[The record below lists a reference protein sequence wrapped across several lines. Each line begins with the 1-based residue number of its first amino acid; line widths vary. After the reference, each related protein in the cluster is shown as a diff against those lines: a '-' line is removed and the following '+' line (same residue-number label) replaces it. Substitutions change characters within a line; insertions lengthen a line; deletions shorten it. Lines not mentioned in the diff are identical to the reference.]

1 MRYASTAPFFTLPHW
16 GRFIFCKIHKSGF
29 SGNTH
34 LKKRGEIL
42 NQFSCKTKIISG
54 AGAVSALADL
64 CGKHLLIVT
73 DPYFMKNGTAQRI
86 AATAKAENVTYFDKI
101 QPDPSVTLAAE
112 GTALLRQVGADT
124 VVALG
129 GGSAMDCAK
138 AMVYFSGLPVRF
150 IAIPTTSGSGSEV
163 TDFSILTQDN
173 VKHPLVDST
182 LQPEIAILDSDLL
195 KELPKKLIADTG
207 FDVISHALEAYV
219 ATGASPITDALAQS
233 AFLTMLEDLPRSYE
247 GNTDVRGTVHM
258 ASTMAGLAFNQA
270 GLGLCHALAHSLG
283 GMFHLPHGRLNAI
296 LLPEILQYNAASKYK
311 TLAMAAG
318 FGGVTEKIAL
328 RNLKN
333 KLISLRRQL
342 DMPDTLAQ
350 AGIDLENRT
359 QEIIAATLQDPCC
372 NTNPVPVTPEGVGRI
387 LKAVSGYGR

>member
-1 MRYASTAPFFTLPHW
+1 MTPAI
-16 GRFIFCKIHKSGF
+16 FIVFRKIHKFGF

-34 LKKRGEIL
+34 HKGGEIL
-42 NQFSCKTKIISG
+42 NQFTCKTKIISG
-54 AGAVSALADL
+54 AGAICAIKEH

-86 AATAKAENVTYFDKI
+86 GALSGAEKVMYFDKI
-101 QPDPSVTLAAE
+101 QPDPTVTLAAE
-112 GTALLRQVGADT
+112 GTALLRQTNADT

-138 AMVYFSGLPVRF
+138 AMVYFSQMPVRL

-173 VKHPLVDST
+173 VKHPLVDAR
-182 LQPEIAILDSDLL
+182 LQPDIAILDSDLL

-207 FDVISHALEAYV
+207 FDVISHAVEAFV
-219 ATGASPITDALAQS
+219 ATGASPITDAIAQS
-233 AFLTMLEDLPRSYE
+233 AFLTMLENLTESYA
-247 GNTDVRGTVHM
+247 GNVDVRLKVHI
-258 ASTMAGLAFNQA
+258 ASAMAGLAFNQA
-270 GLGLCHALAHSLG
+270 GLGLCHAIAHSLG

-296 LLPEILQYNAASKYK
+296 LLPEVIMYNASAKYQH
-311 TLAMAAG
+311 LAVAANL
-318 FGGVTEKIAL
+318 GGVTEKLAL

-350 AGIDLENRT
+350 AGIFLENRT
-359 QEIIAATLQDPCC
+359 PEIIASTLQDPCC
-372 NTNPVPVTPEGVGRI
+372 NTNPVPVTAEGIGSI
-387 LKAVSGYGR
+387 LKAVAYG